1 MASALGRA
9 YSFLDRHHFTP
20 FAHHPPQETPAERSR
35 WLRMMLAGWLT
46 MGGAILASAALIG
59 SRLLLIELSVIVLLA
74 FPVVWRLHFSE
85 MPRFWPNWI
94 TLTAA
99 VALGIVHWRMGI
111 FTGGEEASRMVLS
124 YRTLVAVFYWIMVFR
139 TFAIRTVGDM
149 TQTALPAV
157 SGLLL
162 ILIAAPSPVAL
173 AGTALVIGGT
183 LAMLAGEH
191 AMHRRNRFDAA
202 VEAVRVRG
210 GRWRPKV
217 NSWVSVVLAA
227 SIAAVVLA
235 GFAAQLEP
243 SNPVGRWL
251 RGQLADR
258 LAMLMIRER
267 PMPHI
272 TQESMPLGGPSPRP
286 LDRLMLTVRSE
297 VPVLMRTLAYEI
309 YTGQSWERPQR
320 ESDRLGGGSG
330 IWRLPAPE
338 RFGLATDVTDE
349 LVLEVVPNWPFLGA
363 LPAPWLPQEIT
374 LDTPALRVNDA
385 GIVSFSGHLEPGEHY
400 RVVAAMPS
408 AISATPGTPPPP
420 RVGLE
425 YALQLPEDLPE
436 RVKRLAREIA
446 AETRGSPAEIAM
458 ALDGYL
464 KTTFEYDLEAP
475 PLPDGA
481 DFVDHF
487 LFEARRGWCNHYAT
501 AMVVMLRALGIP
513 ARLAAGFT
521 AGEYIDSRDLFEI
534 RDQDAHAWVEVFFYD
549 AGWIDFDPTPD
560 QRQPEDAITGGMSG
574 AIGQIAAAFVSA
586 GRWLRQNAPQAG
598 AASLAIVLVVIASVL
613 GGRWYS
619 RRLRPLRRG
628 ATADERIV
636 HAYRQA
642 QRWLQRQGLEQAP
655 SLAPWEYH
663 RVASRLH
670 PSLDEDLSELTGQ
683 YVRAR
688 FGSAIPAPSAAE
700 AAERALGQMRETI
713 FNGGMQEGES
723 AGS

>member
-1 MASALGRA
+1 
-9 YSFLDRHHFTP
+9 
-20 FAHHPPQETPAERSR
+20 
-35 WLRMMLAGWLT
+35 
-46 MGGAILASAALIG
+46 
-59 SRLLLIELSVIVLLA
+59 
-74 FPVVWRLHFSE
+74 
-85 MPRFWPNWI
+85 
-94 TLTAA
+94 
-99 VALGIVHWRMGI
+99 
-111 FTGGEEASRMVLS
+111 
-124 YRTLVAVFYWIMVFR
+124 
-139 TFAIRTVGDM
+139 
-149 TQTALPAV
+149 
-157 SGLLL
+157 
-162 ILIAAPSPVAL
+162 
-173 AGTALVIGGT
+173 
-183 LAMLAGEH
+183 
-191 AMHRRNRFDAA
+191 
-202 VEAVRVRG
+202 
-210 GRWRPKV
+210 
-217 NSWVSVVLAA
+217 
-227 SIAAVVLA
+227 
-235 GFAAQLEP
+235 
-243 SNPVGRWL
+243 
-251 RGQLADR
+251 
-258 LAMLMIRER
+258 
-267 PMPHI
+267 
-272 TQESMPLGGPSPRP
+272 
-286 LDRLMLTVRSE
+286 
-297 VPVLMRTLAYEI
+297 
-309 YTGQSWERPQR
+309 
-320 ESDRLGGGSG
+320 
-330 IWRLPAPE
+330 
-338 RFGLATDVTDE
+338 
-349 LVLEVVPNWPFLGA
+349 
-363 LPAPWLPQEIT
+363 
-374 LDTPALRVNDA
+374 
-385 GIVSFSGHLEPGEHY
+385 
-400 RVVAAMPS
+400 
-408 AISATPGTPPPP
+408 
-420 RVGLE
+420 
-425 YALQLPEDLPE
+425 
-436 RVKRLAREIA
+436 
-446 AETRGSPAEIAM
+446 M